1 MASAIKGRRQIV
13 VPGAVLCAVLLLLA
27 GCVRLAESEGI
38 KSDAPQKQEQPGEAR
53 PDLPPAEQPPATD
66 AEQPD
71 GAAAGPTDLTPEQ
84 RYEIFKGKGSA
95 VGRPRRSKALATVAE
110 GGDITLNFVD
120 ADIREV
126 MKATLGGI
134 LGVNYTVS
142 DGVQGLVTVQS
153 GRPVPREALLPT
165 LETIL
170 RMHGVALVREGPLY
184 RVQPL
189 QGAARGNAAIRL
201 GMSGATEGEAYGIQ
215 VVPLYFVSAAQ
226 MAETLRPIA
235 REGGVLHVDETRN
248 VIMLGGTRFELAAL
262 LEAVEIFDVNWLS
275 GMSFGLFSLEYAD
288 ARALADELNAIL
300 GDGKRGV
307 AGGLVRLVPVERL
320 NAVLAV
326 SRQHRY
332 IQQVRQWVERLDKPG
347 GGGSGGDQQLYIYFV
362 QNGKA
367 GNLADVLNDVFANQG
382 RQRISAAR
390 QEPGGLAPG
399 LEPVEIGDAQ
409 AQPAGDVQGEQQ
421 AQPQPAPPAATP
433 QPSSRGIALSSG
445 GQIRVVADKERN
457 ALLISGTQGEYRSVL
472 RALKQLDRRPL
483 EVLIEVTIADVTLTD
498 RLEYGIRWF
507 FQSGNHGVTLSDI
520 ADPPGAVA
528 STFPGLSY
536 VYSVTNARAVL
547 DLLSSITDVEV
558 ISAPQLLVLNNQE
571 AQLQVGAQ
579 VPVATQQSTTVDP
592 DPLIADRIVSTIE
605 LKDTGVI
612 LKVTP
617 RVNDS
622 GLIIIEIEQEVSQ
635 VSQDAAAGTLT
646 PTISKRIITT
656 TAAVQSGQTV
666 ALGGLIQDNKTN
678 TKVGIP
684 GLSAIPF
691 LGALFRYTT
700 DTITRSELLV
710 LVSPRIVR
718 DERGARDITNELRR
732 RMEDLER
739 LEAKIAPK
747 QEDRAEDEPEEM
759 PEDGPAAE

>member
-1 MASAIKGRRQIV
+1 MARAIKGRQQLV

-27 GCVRLAESEGI
+27 GCTRLTESEGI
-38 KSDAPQKQEQPGEAR
+38 KSETPQKQEGPGEAR

-71 GAAAGPTDLTPEQ
+71 GAAAGSTDLTPEQ
-84 RYEIFKGKGSA
+84 RYEIFKGKGGA
-95 VGRPRRSKALATVAE
+95 VGRPRKSTALATVAK

-142 DGVQGLVTVQS
+142 AEVQGLVTVQS
-153 GRPVPREALLPT
+153 GRPVPREGLLPT

-170 RMHGVALVREGPLY
+170 RMHGIALVREGGLY
-184 RVQPL
+184 RVEPL
-189 QGAARGNAAIRL
+189 QGAARGNTAIRL
-201 GMSGATEGEAYGIQ
+201 GMSGATDGEAYGIQ
-215 VVPLYFVSAAQ
+215 VVPLYYVSAAQ

-288 ARALADELNAIL
+288 SRALADELNAIL

-347 GGGSGGDQQLYIYFV
+347 GSGGAGGDRQLYIYFV

-367 GNLADVLNDVFANQG
+367 VDLAAVLSDVFAGQG
-382 RQRISAAR
+382 QQQLSAAR
-390 QEPGGLAPG
+390 PEPGRLAPG
-399 LEPVEIGDAQ
+399 LEPVQIGDAQ
-409 AQPAGDVQGEQQ
+409 AQTGGDVQGEPQ
-421 AQPQPAPPAATP
+421 AQPTPIATVSQPAAGA
-433 QPSSRGIALSSG
+433 GIALSQS
-445 GQIRVVADKERN
+445 GQIRVVADEERN
-457 ALLISGTQGEYRSVL
+457 ALLISGTQGEYRAIL
-472 RALKQLDRRPL
+472 RALKRLDRRPL
-483 EVLIEVTIADVTLTD
+483 EVIEVTIADVTLTD
-498 RLEYGIRWF
+498 RLEYGVRWF
-507 FQSGNHGVTLSDI
+507 FQSGNHGVTMSDLSD
-520 ADPPGAVA
+520 GAVA

-536 VYSVTNARAVL
+536 VYSVTNAKAVL

-571 AQLQVGAQ
+571 AQLQVGAE
-579 VPVATQQSTTVDP
+579 VPVATQQSTTIDP

-605 LKDTGVI
+605 LKSTGVI

-635 VSQDAAAGTLT
+635 VSQDAAAGSLT

-700 DTITRSELLV
+700 DTITRNELLV

-732 RMEDLER
+732 RMENLER

-747 QEDRAEDEPEEM
+747 QEDRAEDEPEEK
-759 PEDGPAAE
+759 PEDGPAPQ

>member
-1 MASAIKGRRQIV
+1 MASAIKGRRQIA

-27 GCVRLAESEGI
+27 GCTRLSESEGI
-38 KSDAPQKQEQPGEAR
+38 ESKTPQKQEQLGEAR

-66 AEQPD
+66 AKQPD

-84 RYEIFKGKGSA
+84 RYEIFKGKGGA
-95 VGRPRRSKALATVAE
+95 VGRPRKSKALATVAE

-126 MKATLGGI
+126 MRATLGEI

-142 DGVQGLVTVQS
+142 AEVQGLVTVQS

-170 RMHGVALVREGPLY
+170 RMHGVALVREGGLY

-201 GMSGATEGEAYGIQ
+201 GISGATEGEAYGIQ
-215 VVPLYFVSAAQ
+215 VVPLYYVSAAQ

-288 ARALADELNAIL
+288 ARTLADELNAIL

-332 IQQVRQWVERLDKPG
+332 IQQVQQWVERLDKPG
-347 GGGSGGDQQLYIYFV
+347 GGGSGGDRQLYIYFV

-367 GNLADVLNDVFANQG
+367 TNLADVLNDVFANQG

-421 AQPQPAPPAATP
+421 ARPQLAPPASTP
-433 QPSSRGIALSSG
+433 QPSSGGIALSSG
-445 GQIRVVADKERN
+445 GQIRVVADEERN
-457 ALLISGTQGEYRSVL
+457 ALLISGSPGEYRSVL
-472 RALKQLDRRPL
+472 RALNQLDRRPL

-498 RLEYGIRWF
+498 RLEYGVRWF
-507 FQSGNHGVTLSDI
+507 FQSGNHGVTLSDLS
-520 ADPPGAVA
+520 DGAVA

-536 VYSVTNARAVL
+536 VYSVTNARSVL

-571 AQLQVGAQ
+571 AQLQVGSQ

-622 GLIIIEIEQEVSQ
+622 GLIILDIEQEVSQ
-635 VSQDAAAGTLT
+635 VSQDATAGTLT
-646 PTISKRIITT
+646 PTISKRVITT

-678 TKVGIP
+678 TKVGVP

-710 LVSPRIVR
+710 LVSPRVIR
-718 DERGARDITNELRR
+718 DQRGAQDITNELRR

-747 QEDRAEDEPEEM
+747 QEDRAEDEPEEK
-759 PEDGPAAE
+759 P